1 MLFPMDGHPAD
12 PSRLAFQMCE
22 TGEKVSFGQLD
33 ARANQV
39 AHVLRSCG
47 VGPGEHV
54 AVLMTNQRQFLEA
67 CFGMDRAGVYYTTIS
82 TRLNCEE
89 VAYIVKDCSAKVLVV
104 SDDLTEVCASLRALL
119 PAHVRCFTLGQGM
132 AGYER
137 WDEAVG
143 SASVLPIADQ
153 SQGLDMLYSSGT
165 TGKPKGVKWP
175 MTQTPAGQR
184 TMLVNLLQPLF
195 GYGRDCR
202 YLSPAPLYHAAPLRH
217 CMTVIKLGGSVWV
230 MASFDAQ
237 QALALIEAQR
247 ITHSQWVPTMFVRLL
262 KLPAQLRAHC
272 DVSSLQVAVHAAA
285 PCPIEVKEKMLAWWG
300 PIINEYY
307 AGTENNGFCAITS
320 AEWMA
325 HKGSVG
331 RATQG
336 HLHICDESGEELPA
350 GETGL
355 VYFSDGPV
363 FSYHNDPERTAQ
375 ARNAK
380 GWTTL
385 GDIGRVD
392 DEGYLYLVDRRA
404 FMIISGGVNIYPQE
418 AENILIGHP
427 QVLDVAVIGVPNE
440 DFGEEVKAVVQP
452 VNPADMGPALAAE
465 LIAYCKQRLASYKCP
480 RTIDFD
486 LELPRH
492 ATGKLYKKLVRDRY
506 WGPTS
511 TTLDTSS
518 GLGAPR
524 G

>member
-1 MLFPMDGHPAD
+1 MLFPIDGHAAD

-22 TGEKVSFGQLD
+22 TGEQVSFGQLD

-39 AHVLRSCG
+39 AQVLRSCG
-47 VGPGEHV
+47 VVPGEHV

-82 TRLNCEE
+82 TRLNCDE
-89 VAYIVKDCSAKVLVV
+89 VAYIVKDCSAKILVV
-104 SDDLTEVCASLRALL
+104 SDDLQQVCAPLRAML
-119 PAHVRCFTLGQGM
+119 PTHVRCFTLGQGM
-132 AGYER
+132 PGYES
-137 WDEAVG
+137 WDAAVEI
-143 SASVLPIADQ
+143 ASPLPIEDQ
-153 SQGLDMLYSSGT
+153 YQGLDMLYSSGT

-175 MTQTPAGQR
+175 MTQALAGQR

-195 GYGRDCR
+195 SYGSDCR

-217 CMTVIKLGGSVWV
+217 CMTVIKLGGCVWV
-230 MASFDAQ
+230 MASFDAH

-262 KLPAQLRAHC
+262 KLPAQVRAQY

-285 PCPIEVKEKMLAWWG
+285 PCPVEVKEKMLAWWG

-320 AEWMA
+320 AEWLA

-336 HLHICDESGEELPA
+336 NLHICDDSGDEQPA

-427 QVLDVAVIGVPNE
+427 KVLDVAVIGVPNE
-440 DFGEEVKAVVQP
+440 EFGEEVKAVVQP
-452 VNPADMGPALAAE
+452 VNPHDIGPALAEE
-465 LIAYCKQRLASYKCP
+465 LIAYCKQRLASFKCP

-486 LELPRH
+486 FELPRH

-506 WGPTS
+506 WGS
-511 TTLDTSS
+511 VV
-518 GLGAPR
+518 
-524 G
+524 